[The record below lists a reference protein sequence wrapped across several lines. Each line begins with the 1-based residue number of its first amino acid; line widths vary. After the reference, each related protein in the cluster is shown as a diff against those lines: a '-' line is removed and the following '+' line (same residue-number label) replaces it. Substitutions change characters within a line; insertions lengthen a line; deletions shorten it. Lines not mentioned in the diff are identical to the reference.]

1 MVVAPEVGVDVVFE
15 VYIVD
20 VVALVQAVVLD
31 VVKVVDLQLVN
42 ITPWLVRYQPSTSDK
57 VTMVAY

>member
-1 MVVAPEVGVDVVFE
+1 MDVVFE